1 MKNKAVN
8 YTLIKKRTFSA
19 IYSIFRFILIFG
31 LAFII
36 LEPIATKV
44 LLSFM
49 SPEDLL
55 DSTVQLIPK
64 NFSVHFYKVAIET
77 LYLPDSF
84 INTLIMSLSI
94 SVIQV
99 VSCTMIGYG
108 LGRFRFKGRMLAFAF
123 VIVALIIPY
132 QIISIS
138 QYLGFANFRI
148 GPWVLNLTDS
158 FVPLFILA
166 FTGLGV
172 KEGLYIYLMKETF
185 ETLPKDLEDA
195 SYIDGAGTLKTFIQI
210 MIPNARS
217 MIITVFLFSFCWQ
230 WTDTSYST
238 LYLVDRKI
246 FANAIYNVSVR
257 IGVSVD
263 DTSTFIARCAAS
275 VLIMIPLIIL
285 FTFCQKYFVKS
296 ISRTGLAN

>member
-1 MKNKAVN
+1 MKNKVIN
-8 YTLIKKRTFSA
+8 YALIKKRTFSV

-36 LEPIATKV
+36 LEPIATKL

-49 SPEDLL
+49 SPNDLL
-55 DSTVQLIPK
+55 DSTVQLIPRD
-64 NFSVHFYKVAIET
+64 FCIHFYKIAIET

-84 INTLIMSLSI
+84 INTFIMSLSI

-185 ETLPKDLEDA
+185 EALPKDLEDA
-195 SYIDGAGTLKTFIQI
+195 SYIDGAGTLKTFIRI
-210 MIPNARS
+210 MIPNARA

-238 LYLVDRKI
+238 LYLIDKKI
-246 FANAIYNVSVR
+246 FANAIYNVKVR

>member
-1 MKNKAVN
+1 MKNKTVN
-8 YTLIKKRTFSA
+8 YSLIKKRAVMTA
-19 IYSIFRFILIFG
+19 YAIFRFILIFG

-36 LEPIATKV
+36 LQPLITKI

-64 NFSVHFYKVAIET
+64 NFCVHFYKTAIEM

-84 INTLIMSLSI
+84 INTFIMSLSI

-108 LGRFRFKGRMLAFAF
+108 LGRFRFRGHMLAFAF
-123 VIVALIIPY
+123 VIIALIIPY
-132 QIISIS
+132 QIISIP

-148 GPWVLNLTDS
+148 GPFVLNLTDS

-185 ETLPKDLEDA
+185 EALPKDLEDA
-195 SYIDGAGTLKTFIQI
+195 SYIDGAGTLKTFIRI
-210 MIPNARS
+210 MIPNAKA

-238 LYLVDRKI
+238 LYLIDKKI
-246 FANAIYNVSVR
+246 FANAIYNVKVR

>member
-1 MKNKAVN
+1 MKNKVIN
-8 YTLIKKRTFSA
+8 YALIKKRTFSV

-36 LEPIATKV
+36 LEPIATKL

-49 SPEDLL
+49 SPNDLL
-55 DSTVQLIPK
+55 DSTVQLIPRD
-64 NFSVHFYKVAIET
+64 FCIHFYKIAIET

-84 INTLIMSLSI
+84 INTFIMSLSI

-172 KEGLYIYLMKETF
+172 KEGL
-185 ETLPKDLEDA
+185 
-195 SYIDGAGTLKTFIQI
+195 
-210 MIPNARS
+210 
-217 MIITVFLFSFCWQ
+217 
-230 WTDTSYST
+230 
-238 LYLVDRKI
+238 
-246 FANAIYNVSVR
+246 
-257 IGVSVD
+257 
-263 DTSTFIARCAAS
+263 
-275 VLIMIPLIIL
+275 
-285 FTFCQKYFVKS
+285 
-296 ISRTGLAN
+296 